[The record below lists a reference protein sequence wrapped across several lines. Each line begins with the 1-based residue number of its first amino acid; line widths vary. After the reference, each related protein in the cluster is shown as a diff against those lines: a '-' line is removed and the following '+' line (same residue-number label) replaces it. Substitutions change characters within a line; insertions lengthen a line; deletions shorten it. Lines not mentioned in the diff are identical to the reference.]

1 MGGKF
6 MKKWNILLAA
16 GILILSCTACGK
28 QEVEIVTPPE
38 NDTVN
43 EVQEEGAPAETESAE
58 KNDNFEDLEE
68 KSDNGEVAA
77 FAEKIQTA
85 AANKDMEALA
95 GLCSYPLA
103 VNGEVVENKEAF
115 MALGE
120 DVIFTE
126 ERCAVIADTDITAL
140 EETMAGVIMGDATPN
155 IIFKSV
161 DGTLGITGIN

>member
-1 MGGKF
+1 

-38 NDTVN
+38 NDTAN
-43 EVQEEGAPAETESAE
+43 EAQAESGQTEAETEE
-58 KNDNFEDLEE
+58 KNNNFEDLEE

-77 FAEKIQTA
+77 FA
-85 AANKDMEALA
+85 
-95 GLCSYPLA
+95 
-103 VNGEVVENKEAF
+103 ENKEAF